1 MSRLILCPG
10 IPRSGT
16 TSLWTLLNDIL
27 GGEPDIQKLYAAS
40 AVLLQTAVELYTVA
54 LDDEAIEKIINITLE
69 DIPLLRERM
78 QKRLGERVL
87 H

>member
-1 MSRLILCPG
+1 MLS
-10 IPRSGT
+10 
-16 TSLWTLLNDIL
+16 
-27 GGEPDIQKLYAAS
+27 GEPDIQKLYAAS

-54 LDDEAIEKIINITLE
+54 LDDDAIEKIINITLE

-78 QKRLGERVL
+78 KKRLGERVL

>member
-1 MSRLILCPG
+1 MNEEDRIEDVQ
-10 IPRSGT
+10 RE
-16 TSLWTLLNDIL
+16 LWTLLDNML
-27 GGEPDIQKLYAAS
+27 SGEPDIQKLYAAS

-54 LDDEAIEKIINITLE
+54 LDDEAIEKIISITLE

-78 QKRLGERVL
+78 KKRLGERVL

>member
-1 MSRLILCPG
+1 MNEEDRIEDVQ
-10 IPRSGT
+10 RE
-16 TSLWTLLNDIL
+16 LWTLLDNML
-27 GGEPDIQKLYAAS
+27 SGEPDIQKLYATS

-69 DIPLLRERM
+69 DIPQLRERM
-78 QKRLGERVL
+78 KKRLGERVL

>member
-1 MSRLILCPG
+1 MGSEMCIRD
-10 IPRSGT
+10 R
-16 TSLWTLLNDIL
+16 
-27 GGEPDIQKLYAAS
+27 AS

-54 LDDEAIEKIINITLE
+54 LDDEAIEKIIAITLE

-78 QKRLGERVL
+78 KKRLGERVL

>member
-1 MSRLILCPG
+1 MNEEDRIEDVQ
-10 IPRSGT
+10 RE
-16 TSLWTLLNDIL
+16 LWTLLDNML
-27 GGEPDIQKLYAAS
+27 SGEPDIQKLYATS

-78 QKRLGERVL
+78 KKRLGERVL

>member
-1 MSRLILCPG
+1 MDEDERIEDG
-10 IPRSGT
+10 QREV
-16 TSLWTLLNDIL
+16 WTVLNDIL

>member
-1 MSRLILCPG
+1 MDEDERIEDVQREL
-10 IPRSGT
+10 R
-16 TSLWTLLNDIL
+16 TLLNDIL
-27 GGEPDIQKLYAAS
+27 RGEPDIQKLYAAS